1 MKINDEQIKTI
12 IQSTVKHLIQHEK
25 KELLELM
32 HEWRKGVG
40 EDFPD
45 SVLELEELVDV
56 YLLEESFEKELIMT
70 KIEERRKKLEE
81 KWNVQLLFPNLSNV
95 D

>member
-1 MKINDEQIKTI
+1 M
-12 IQSTVKHLIQHEK
+12 IQHDK

-32 HEWRKGVG
+32 HEFRKGVG
-40 EDFPD
+40 GEDFLD

-56 YLLEESFEKELIMT
+56 YLLEEFLRKEPIRT
-70 KIEERRKKLEE
+70 KIDEVKENWK
-81 KWNVQLLFPNLSNV
+81 VQLLSPNLSNI